1 MSERLDLS
9 IKCEENPSDCTFPL
23 FNWKKLKAF
32 LKKCKSSED
41 DPEFSLNV
49 IDQFH
54 SDLPRYLE
62 DIKQAVERQES
73 EALVKMAHASK
84 VISGYMGARH
94 LAETSFSLKILGRQG
109 TTLGTQDFFLNFGMN
124 RIESSVLTINKTSYL
139 GHYS

>member
-1 MSERLDLS
+1 M
-9 IKCEENPSDCTFPL
+9 
-23 FNWKKLKAF
+23 KAF

-84 VISGYMGARH
+84 VSSGYMGARH